1 MMTNMESTP
10 SHSNAVNNRGPIL
23 VTGGSG
29 FIGRHVVQLLD
40 KNAYQVRALV
50 RRVPDQGFN
59 PSVEL
64 VIGDLSNPDTYAAAL
79 KGTSAVVHT
88 ALTETLSDEPQA
100 TSTLQHLSAQ
110 AGVQRF
116 IHLSTVAVYGNPPDG
131 AITEET
137 APLPA
142 SDAYPRIK
150 LAIESALQADSSLSE
165 VAILR
170 LGCVY
175 GPGGGWWIEG
185 LLNQMERG
193 RLIAVD
199 DGAGVANLVH
209 VLDVAAVV
217 LTLLRRSNSRFEIF
231 NITDGMPVTWGRYF
245 SELETILG
253 RPATVSMS
261 AAEARAYSKKWLQP
275 SLLRR
280 LNRKLMGSRYIHPL
294 DDRGISGFAS
304 RAVYSNQKAVNV
316 LAFRP
321 VFNLETGLQTVR
333 PTAGGEQLS
342 PLHPN
347 LTGA

>member
-1 MMTNMESTP
+1 MMTNME
-10 SHSNAVNNRGPIL
+10 NVAAAVSNRGPIF
-23 VTGGSG
+23 VTDGAG

-40 KNAYQVRALV
+40 QNGYQIRALV
-50 RRVPDQGFN
+50 RRVPEEGFN

-64 VIGDLSNPDTYAAAL
+64 VIGELSNPDTYAAAL
-79 KGTSAVVHT
+79 KGASAIVHT
-88 ALTETLSDEPQA
+88 ALTETLSGEPQA
-100 TSTLQHLSAQ
+100 TSTLQQFCAQ
-110 AGVQRF
+110 AGVRRF
-116 IHLSTVAVYGNPPDG
+116 IHLSTAAVYGNPPDG

-142 SDAYPRIK
+142 VDAYPRTK
-150 LAIESALQADSSLSE
+150 LAIESALRADSSLSE
-165 VAILR
+165 VVILR

-175 GPGGGWWIEG
+175 GPGGGWWIDG

-193 RLIAVD
+193 KVIAVD
-199 DGAGVANLVH
+199 DGAGTANLVH
-209 VLDVAAVV
+209 VSDVAAVV

-245 SELETILG
+245 SGLETILG

-261 AAEARAYSKKWLQP
+261 AAEARAYSKKWLPP

-280 LNRKLMGSRYIHPL
+280 LTRKLMGSRHIHPL
-294 DDRGISGFAS
+294 DDRGISSFAS
-304 RAVYSNQKAVNV
+304 RAIYSNKKAVNV

-321 VFNLETGLQTVR
+321 NFNLETGLQTVR
-333 PTAGGEQLS
+333 PTPRGEQLS
-342 PLHPN
+342 SPHPD